1 MERTVRTD
9 MRDLI
14 LDATERLMA
23 RYGYKKMTMDD
34 LAAEAGVAKRT
45 IYLHFKNKE
54 DVALCSI
61 DRVVARLLDR
71 LRQLACADQ
80 PADERVRRML
90 MTRVLFRFDSVQGY
104 YQSFDDLF
112 AALRPAYMARRS
124 RYFEAEAEV
133 FAEVLAEGV
142 KQGALQTTEPFA
154 TARTL
159 LRATNSLLPYSLSRQ
174 ELGKRSEIEKRVG
187 EIADVLLDGLRAR
200 TAESPRN
207 ETIPP
212 RTDGVVRGYWCRVE
226 KGVD

>member
-14 LDATERLMA
+14 LDATERLLA

-61 DRVVARLLDR
+61 DRVVARLLER
-71 LRQLACADQ
+71 LRQIACSDT
-80 PADERVRRML
+80 PADERIRRML
-90 MTRVLFRFDSVQGY
+90 KARVLFRFDSVQAY

-112 AALRPAYMARRS
+112 AALRPAYMDRRS
-124 RYFEAEAEV
+124 RYFEAEAEM
-133 FAEVLAEGV
+133 FAEVLEEGV
-142 KQGALQTTEPFA
+142 NQGELQTADPTI

-174 ELGKRSEIEKRVG
+174 ELGKRSEIEERVT
-187 EIADVLLDGLRAR
+187 EISDVLLNGLRAR
-200 TAESPRN
+200 PEEKKT
-207 ETIPP
+207 TVP
-212 RTDGVVRGYWCRVE
+212 RTDGLVRGYWCRIE